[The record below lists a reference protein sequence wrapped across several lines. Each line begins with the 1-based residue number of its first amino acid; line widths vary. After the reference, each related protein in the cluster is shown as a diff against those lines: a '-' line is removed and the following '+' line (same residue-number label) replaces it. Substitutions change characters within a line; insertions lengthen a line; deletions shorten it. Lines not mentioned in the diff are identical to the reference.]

1 MSERVAI
8 AGDGQMGLVLAA
20 VAHASGHEARIW
32 CPLPGTA
39 ASLQTSRTSARLA
52 DFTLPQ
58 QVTVTEDARAA
69 LDGAT
74 MIVSAIPAQ
83 FAGPTWARIAG
94 HTPRGVGV
102 VTVTKGVEVGSM
114 RRPTEVLRD
123 ALPQRPVAVL
133 SGPTIAHELALQKP
147 AVMVAGSDDAA
158 FAQRVQG
165 VFSRPWLRIYTS
177 DDPLGVELAGAAKNV
192 IALAAGMV
200 DGLALGFNAKSA
212 LLARGLAEIVRLGT
226 ASGARAETFFGVAG
240 VGDLATTCFSP
251 EGRNRTLGEMIGR
264 GARLADA
271 LGATQSVVEGVE
283 TAKALRALGARTGAP
298 TPIIDA
304 VCRVLFEGMP
314 PHEAVRELMGRAAGA
329 ERVV

>member
-1 MSERVAI
+1 MAERICI
-8 AGDGQMGLVLAA
+8 AGDGQMGLVLAG
-20 VAHASGHEARIW
+20 VAHDAGHRVSLW

-39 ASLQTSRTSARLA
+39 GALASTRSSPRLA
-52 DFTLPQ
+52 DFALATAIE
-58 QVTVTEDARAA
+58 VTEDARRA
-69 LDGAT
+69 LEGAT
-74 MIVSAIPAQ
+74 LVVSAIPAQ
-83 FAGPTWARIAG
+83 FAAG
-94 HTPRGVGV
+94 VWTRLAKSVPAGAGL

-114 RRPTEVLRD
+114 RRPTEVLGD
-123 ALPQRPVAVL
+123 ALPSRGLAVL

-147 AVMVAGSDDAA
+147 AVMVSASSDAA
-158 FAQRVQG
+158 LAQRVQT

-177 DDPLGVELAGAAKNV
+177 DDPLGVEIAGAAKNV

-200 DGLALGFNAKSA
+200 DGLGLGFNAKSA

-226 ASGARAETFFGVAG
+226 AAGARAETFFGVAG

-251 EGRNRTLGEMIGR
+251 EGRNRTLGEQIGR
-264 GARLADA
+264 GARLTEA

-283 TAKALRALGARTGAP
+283 TARALRSLGARANVP

-314 PHEAVRELMGRAAGA
+314 PPEALRELMARAAGA
-329 ERVV
+329 ERIG

>member
-1 MSERVAI
+1 VEERIAI
-8 AGDGQMGLVLAA
+8 AGDGQMGLVLAS
-20 VAHASGHEARIW
+20 VAHASGHDVRIW
-32 CPLPGTA
+32 CPLPGSA
-39 ASLQTSRTSARLA
+39 APLSAVRTSPRLA
-52 DFTLPQ
+52 DFTLPPA
-58 QVTVTEDARAA
+58 VLVTEDARAA
-69 LDGAT
+69 LAGAT
-74 MIVSAIPAQ
+74 LVVSAIPSQ
-83 FAGPTWARIAG
+83 FAAATWKRIGG
-94 HTPRGVGV
+94 HAPRGVGV

-123 ALPQRPVAVL
+123 ALPDRPVAVL
-133 SGPTIAHELALQKP
+133 SGPTIAHELALEKP

-158 FAQRVQG
+158 FAQRVQ
-165 VFSRPWLRIYTS
+165 VLFSRPWLRIYTS
-177 DDPLGVELAGAAKNV
+177 DDPMGVELAGAAKNV

-264 GARLADA
+264 GASLAQA
-271 LGATQSVVEGVE
+271 LEATRSVVEGVE
-283 TAKALRALGARTGAP
+283 TAKALRALGVRTGAP

-329 ERVV
+329 ERVG